1 MSGSPARR
9 GATAPLPRWLCWL
22 LGGVAGLVVLLLA
35 ALIGFRDNIYR
46 ELVEP
51 TLPFQVA
58 EPPPRPDW
66 SDASAWAARP
76 QGRADGAV
84 AVFYVHPTTAYD
96 GPRLGWNADPADPRS
111 RERLDTLALPNHAAP
126 FAAAGPLW
134 IPHYRQAVL
143 FAMIASREDTRD
155 ALGLA
160 YGDVAAAFDAF
171 TAARPPGAPFILA
184 GTGQGGLHVVRLLQE
199 KLAGTPQAAAL
210 VAAYVID
217 QPVPL
222 DQLAPGG
229 PLAWLPL
236 CDGPQAVRCLVTFT
250 EVDRGDGLGARL
262 WRDRGLG
269 WSAAQGYGR
278 LGERPFG
285 CVNPLNGGAGPDA
298 PASANSGA
306 VTASGL
312 ERGLEPPLLPGES
325 GASCEAGLLLVD
337 PDRQPALRPR
347 RTDFGARYITP
358 RFNLFYQ
365 ALAEDARTRSRAFAA
380 ASP

>member
-1 MSGSPARR
+1 MSGSAARR
-9 GATAPLPRWLCWL
+9 GAAAPLPGWMRWVLA
-22 LGGVAGLVVLLLA
+22 VAAGLSVLLLA

-58 EPPPRPDW
+58 EPPPQPDL

-76 QGRADGAV
+76 QGSADGSV

-96 GPRLGWNADPADPRS
+96 GPRLGWNADPADPGS
-111 RERLDTLALPNHAAP
+111 RARLDTLALPNHAAP

-160 YGDVAAAFDAF
+160 YNDVAAAFDRF
-171 TAARPPGAPFILA
+171 LAARPPGAPFILA
-184 GTGQGGLHVVRLLQE
+184 GTGQGGLHVVRLLQDR
-199 KLAGTPQAAAL
+199 LAGSPEAAAL

-236 CDGPQAVRCLVTFT
+236 CNGPRTVRCLVTFT
-250 EVDRGDGLGARL
+250 EVDRGDELGARL
-262 WRDRGLG
+262 WRDRSLG

-278 LGERPFG
+278 LGERDFA
-285 CVNPLNGGAGPDA
+285 CVNPLNGGAAADA
-298 PASANSGA
+298 PASANPGA
-306 VTASGL
+306 VAATGL

-325 GASCEAGLLLVD
+325 GARCEAGLLLVD

-365 ALAEDARTRSRAFAA
+365 ALADDARTRAA
-380 ASP
+380 AFGAAGP